1 MIEYEAFPRA
11 FLFISRPC
19 LLYPSHLLLSRA
31 RVLRYPPYYFGTI
44 GYHRLPEQFEFP
56 SQSSLSG
63 WGFHFY
69 LHVSLHPVLPLY
81 FSHPLLYLF
90 HAFFLMFPLL
100 FFLSPHPPRV
110 IPNRKVARVQLYLGM
125 FAMIM
130 DTEAGEGGTGNIA
143 SGVELARSTFNFV
156 GFSTGSTSVSPT
168 SPRTYRSPFSY
179 LYPTS
184 IHPSTYLAGTPCRGG
199 TFNFHDVLS

>member
-1 MIEYEAFPRA
+1 M
-11 FLFISRPC
+11 
-19 LLYPSHLLLSRA
+19 
-31 RVLRYPPYYFGTI
+31 
-44 GYHRLPEQFEFP
+44 RLP
-56 SQSSLSG
+56 
-63 WGFHFY
+63 
-69 LHVSLHPVLPLY
+69 
-81 FSHPLLYLF
+81 
-90 HAFFLMFPLL
+90 
-100 FFLSPHPPRV
+100 FLSPRFSPPRSSSLFFSSPSLSLSCFLSHVLLAIFSLASSPRV
-110 IPNRKVARVQLYLGM
+110 IPNRKVARVQLCPGM

-130 DTEAGEGGTGNIA
+130 DAKAGEGGAGNIA

-156 GFSTGSTSVSPT
+156 GFSTGSSSLSPT